1 MGDRICSRVICLR
14 YICPMRTD
22 RGVERLRAEQRG
34 GRWWVAGPASDGS
47 GLVMV
52 NDFLGYLA
60 DRGYSPR
67 TVRSY
72 AYDLLAFLRWLETS
86 GSRSTRLVPRG
97 YCGS

>member
-1 MGDRICSRVICLR
+1 ML
-14 YICPMRTD
+14 
-22 RGVERLRAEQRG
+22 
-34 GRWWVAGPASDGS
+34 
-47 GLVMV
+47 V